1 MKGKERIL
9 SRAIIAAVLIVC
21 GVVWSSHGRAV
32 EPAFI
37 AERVSDVARVIG
49 PVRQMTVTTKH
60 SVATL
65 YFSPAGVLLQK
76 VIRNR
81 AAESDDPGET
91 TEYRYD
97 EEGRTLGEY
106 LADPDGEVV
115 PLRLY
120 AYNDRHQLL
129 AEAAYH
135 MCRTFSS
142 LYVYRSDEE
151 NRIIEDMQFE
161 SRRLTKREF
170 QYTEHSQ
177 IARVTMHRNGRPMS
191 ITRYTHDNAGHVA
204 TAVSEQ
210 PDGSM
215 VRRLYRY
222 DERDNVSI
230 LVETHPRDSARDK
243 TEITTYEYDRQG
255 NWTRRTIIR
264 AVNPLDEE
272 RLPFE
277 EPIEVVEREIVYVD
291 SFAQ

>member
-9 SRAIIAAVLIVC
+9 FRAIVAAVLIVC
-21 GVVWSSHGRAV
+21 GVVWSPRAA
-32 EPAFI
+32 ETAFI

-49 PVRQMTVTTKH
+49 PVHQMTVTTKN

-65 YFSPAGVLLQK
+65 YFSAAGVLLQQ

-106 LADPDGEVV
+106 VADPDGEVV

-120 AYNDRHQLL
+120 AYNDKHQLS

-142 LYVYRSDEE
+142 LHVYRSDEE

-170 QYTEHSQ
+170 QYADNSK

-191 ITRYTHDNAGHVA
+191 ITHYTYADAGHVA

-215 VRRLYRY
+215 VRRLYRHN
-222 DERDNVSI
+222 ERGHVII

-243 TEITTYEYDRQG
+243 TEITTYEYDEPG

-272 RLPFE
+272 GLPFE
-277 EPIEVVEREIVYVD
+277 EPVEVVEREIVYAD
-291 SFAQ
+291 SSAQ

>member
-1 MKGKERIL
+1 MQRKERIL
-9 SRAIIAAVLIVC
+9 SRAIITAVLSVC
-21 GVVWSSHGRAV
+21 GAVWAPHGRAV
-32 EPAFI
+32 ESAFI
-37 AERVSDVARVIG
+37 AERMSEVDRVIG
-49 PVRQMTVTTKH
+49 PVRQMTVTTKN

-65 YFSPAGVLLQK
+65 YFSPAGPLLQK

-81 AAESDDPGET
+81 ADESDDLGET
-91 TEYRYD
+91 TDYRYD
-97 EEGRTLGEY
+97 EEGRKLGEY

-120 AYNDRHQLL
+120 AYNDRHQLS

-142 LYVYRSDEE
+142 LHVYRSDQE
-151 NRIIEDMQFE
+151 NRIIEEMQFE

-170 QYTEHSQ
+170 QYTENSK
-177 IARVTMHRNGRPMS
+177 IARVTVHRNGRPMS
-191 ITRYTHDNAGHVA
+191 ITRYTHDDAGRVA

-210 PDGSM
+210 PDDSV

-222 DERDNVSI
+222 DERGNVSI
-230 LVETHPRDSARDK
+230 LVETHSRDSARDK
-243 TEITTYEYDRQG
+243 TEITTYEYDRQD

-272 RLPFE
+272 RIPFE
-277 EPIEVVEREIVYVD
+277 EPVEVVEREIIYAD
-291 SFAQ
+291 SSTQ